1 MLSRDEVLAIFKE
14 TNALLSGH
22 FELSSGLH
30 SAQYLQCAL
39 ILQYPEHTSIL
50 CGELAGRF
58 KNESVDVVIGPALGG
73 IVLSYETARA
83 LNARAL
89 FGEREK
95 GEPMALRRGF
105 RVEPGER
112 VLIVEDVITTGGSVK
127 ELAALC
133 DERGAAIVGIGA
145 VVDRS
150 DGDVDFSGRVESL
163 LKIEVETFEPA
174 VCPLCKEGRPLVKPG
189 SKVRIK

>member
-1 MLSRDEVLAIFKE
+1 MLSRDEVFAIFKE

-50 CGELAGRF
+50 CGELADRF
-58 KNESVDVVIGPALGG
+58 KNENVDVVIGP
-73 IVLSYETARA
+73 A

-95 GEPMALRRGF
+95 AGEMALRRGF

-133 DERGAAIVGIGA
+133 GERGAKLVGIGA
-145 VVDRS
+145 IVDRGKGS
-150 DGDVDFSGRVESL
+150 IDFGGRVESL
-163 LKIEVETFEPA
+163 LKIEIKMFEPA
-174 VCPLCKEGRPLVKPG
+174 VCPLCKEGQPLVKPG
-189 SKVRIK
+189 SKAK

>member
-14 TNALLSGH
+14 TNALISGH

-39 ILQYPEHTSIL
+39 IFQYPEHTSIL

-58 KNESVDVVIGPALGG
+58 KNENVDVVIGPALGG

-95 GEPMALRRGF
+95 GGQMVLRRGF
-105 RVEPGER
+105 TIEPGER

-133 DERGAAIVGIGA
+133 GERGAKLVGIGA
-145 VVDRS
+145 IVDR
-150 DGDVDFSGRVESL
+150 GKGNIDFGGRAESL
-163 LKIEVETFEPA
+163 LKIEIETFEPA

-189 SKVRIK
+189 SKVK